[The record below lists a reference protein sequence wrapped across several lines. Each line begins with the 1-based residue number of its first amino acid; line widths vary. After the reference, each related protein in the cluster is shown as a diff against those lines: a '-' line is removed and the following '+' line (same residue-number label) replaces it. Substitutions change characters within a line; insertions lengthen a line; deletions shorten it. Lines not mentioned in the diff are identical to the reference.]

1 MFALI
6 RELGSPAA
14 TVSPSAAPETVPD
27 QTVQVVGDSFVLKA
41 TSRRA
46 YFEPAT
52 PERFDEFTAF
62 AAVAAFT
69 ADAAVPLMFIAAVPE
84 TIFAGLMLLT
94 PEPSPTKEEAVTTPY
109 TT

>member
-41 TSRRA
+41 T
-46 YFEPAT
+46 F
-52 PERFDEFTAF
+52 
-62 AAVAAFT
+62 
-69 ADAAVPLMFIAAVPE
+69 
-84 TIFAGLMLLT
+84 
-94 PEPSPTKEEAVTTPY
+94 
-109 TT
+109 